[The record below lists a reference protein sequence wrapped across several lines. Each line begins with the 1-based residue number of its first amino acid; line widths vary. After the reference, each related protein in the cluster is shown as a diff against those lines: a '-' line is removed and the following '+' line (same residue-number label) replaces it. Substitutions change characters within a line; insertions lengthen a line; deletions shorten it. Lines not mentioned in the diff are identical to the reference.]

1 MIKITKWVDPENL
14 KGYFELED
22 FNDVYEDVIIKDLI
36 ENNYIMCGDTYQYR
50 YIPVFNNRYFLLISM
65 RRWGEIMAKAMNIK
79 ENTDKYRYT
88 DFYLAAMCN
97 IEEVTPNVEL

>member
-1 MIKITKWVDPENL
+1 
-14 KGYFELED
+14 
-22 FNDVYEDVIIKDLI
+22 
-36 ENNYIMCGDTYQYR
+36 
-50 YIPVFNNRYFLLISM
+50 M